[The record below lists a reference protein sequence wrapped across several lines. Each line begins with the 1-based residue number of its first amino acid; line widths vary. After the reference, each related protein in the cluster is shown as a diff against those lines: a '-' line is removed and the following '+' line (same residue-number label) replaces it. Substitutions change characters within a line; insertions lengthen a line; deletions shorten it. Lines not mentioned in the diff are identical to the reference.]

1 MADIL
6 LVEDKDSL
14 RRVLRLTLENA
25 GYTVAE
31 AADARAALNEIA
43 NSRHRLVLTDLRMPN
58 GSGLDVLRSARSADA
73 DVPVIVMTAFG
84 SIDEAVQ
91 AMKDG
96 AHDFLQKPVDS
107 NHLLLLVDRALEQA
121 RLRTENILLR
131 EEWSRRYGFPR
142 IIGESEV
149 VKRAVAETQRV
160 AQTEAT
166 VLLLGESGTGKEL
179 FARAVH
185 HLSPRRDQ
193 PFVAINC
200 AAIPE
205 TLIENELFGHER
217 GAFTGASDRRQGKF
231 ELAGGGTVFL
241 DEIGEL
247 PLGVQGKLLRAIEE
261 KMIDRIGGRAPVAVD
276 VRVVAATNK
285 DLKTAVD
292 NGQFRGDLFFRL
304 AVFPIEIPPLR
315 ERGAFTGASD
325 RRQGKFE
332 LAGGG
337 TVFLDEI
344 GELPLGVQ
352 GKLLRA
358 IEEKMIDRIGGRAP
372 VAVDVRVVAATNKD
386 LKTAVDNGQ
395 FRGDLFFRLAVFPI
409 EIPPLRDRGDD
420 VTLLARHFAAEI
432 GRELRGREAQLS
444 DEAVAALK
452 LHRWPGNVRELEN
465 AIERACILSDT
476 LKLEPA
482 DLGLGPTATD
492 GPDALQQVDLSGTL
506 SDVAHRVL
514 RIVERR
520 KIQAALVANDGNKSK
535 TAEDLGVSYK
545 TLLNK
550 IKDYTL

>member
-1 MADIL
+1 
-6 LVEDKDSL
+6 
-14 RRVLRLTLENA
+14 
-25 GYTVAE
+25 
-31 AADARAALNEIA
+31 
-43 NSRHRLVLTDLRMPN
+43 
-58 GSGLDVLRSARSADA
+58 
-73 DVPVIVMTAFG
+73 
-84 SIDEAVQ
+84 
-91 AMKDG
+91 
-96 AHDFLQKPVDS
+96 
-107 NHLLLLVDRALEQA
+107 
-121 RLRTENILLR
+121 
-131 EEWSRRYGFPR
+131 
-142 IIGESEV
+142 
-149 VKRAVAETQRV
+149 
-160 AQTEAT
+160 
-166 VLLLGESGTGKEL
+166 GTGKEL

-193 PFVAINC
+193 AFVAINC

-285 DLKTAVD
+285 DLKA
-292 NGQFRGDLFFRL
+292 
-304 AVFPIEIPPLR
+304 
-315 ERGAFTGASD
+315 
-325 RRQGKFE
+325 
-332 LAGGG
+332 
-337 TVFLDEI
+337 
-344 GELPLGVQ
+344 
-352 GKLLRA
+352 
-358 IEEKMIDRIGGRAP
+358 
-372 VAVDVRVVAATNKD
+372 
-386 LKTAVDNGQ
+386 AVDNGQ

-420 VTLLARHFAAEI
+420 ITLLAHHFAAAV

-482 DLGLGPTATD
+482 DLGLGPVATD
-492 GPDALQQVDLSGTL
+492 DAGALQQLDLSGTL

-514 RIVERR
+514 RLVERR
-520 KIQAALVANDGNKSK
+520 KIQTALTANDGNKSK

-550 IKDYTL
+550 IKEYTL

>member
-1 MADIL
+1 MVADIL

-25 GYTVAE
+25 GYSVTE
-31 AADARAALNEIA
+31 AIDARAALNEITT
-43 NSRHRLVLTDLRMPN
+43 SRHRLILTDLRMPN
-58 GSGLDVLRSARSADA
+58 GSGLDVLRAARAADM

-107 NHLLLLVDRALEQA
+107 NHLLLLVERALEEA

-149 VKRAVAETQRV
+149 LKRAVGETQRV
-160 AQTEAT
+160 AQTDAT

-185 HLSPRRDQ
+185 HLSSRRDN

-231 ELAGGGTVFL
+231 ELASGGTVFL

-247 PLGVQGKLLRAIEE
+247 PLAVQGKLLRAIEE

-304 AVFPIEIPPLR
+304 AVFPIE
-315 ERGAFTGASD
+315 
-325 RRQGKFE
+325 
-332 LAGGG
+332 
-337 TVFLDEI
+337 V
-344 GELPLGVQ
+344 
-352 GKLLRA
+352 
-358 IEEKMIDRIGGRAP
+358 
-372 VAVDVRVVAATNKD
+372 
-386 LKTAVDNGQ
+386 
-395 FRGDLFFRLAVFPI
+395 
-409 EIPPLRDRGDD
+409 PPLRDRGDD
-420 VTLLARHFAAEI
+420 VMLLARHFASEI
-432 GRELRGREAQLS
+432 GRELRGREAQLNP
-444 DEAVAALK
+444 EAITAVK
-452 LHRWPGNVRELEN
+452 QHHWPGNVRELEN
-465 AIERACILSDT
+465 AIERACIISDT
-476 LKLEPA
+476 LLLQPS
-482 DLGLGPTATD
+482 DLGLGPNTTPETLAQ
-492 GPDALQQVDLSGTL
+492 LDLSGTL
-506 SDVAHRVL
+506 SEAAHRAL
-514 RIVERR
+514 RLIERKKIVSAL
-520 KIQAALVANDGNKSK
+520 QANHGNKSK

-550 IKDYTL
+550 IKEYAL

>member
-25 GYTVAE
+25 GYSVAE
-31 AADARAALNEIA
+31 AVDASSALNEISTA
-43 NSRHRLVLTDLRMPN
+43 RHRLILTDLRMPN
-58 GSGLDVLRSARSADA
+58 GSGLDVLRSARNADT

-107 NHLLLLVDRALEQA
+107 NHLLLLVERALEQA
-121 RLRTENILLR
+121 RLRTENVLLR

-142 IIGESEV
+142 IIGESDAL
-149 VKRAVAETQRV
+149 KRAVGETQRV

-231 ELAGGGTVFL
+231 ELAAGGTVFL

-247 PLGVQGKLLRAIEE
+247 PLAVQGKLLRAIEE
-261 KMIDRIGGRAPVAVD
+261 KVVDRIGGRAPVAVD

-285 DLKTAVD
+285 ELKAAVE
-292 NGQFRGDLFFRL
+292 NG
-304 AVFPIEIPPLR
+304 E
-315 ERGAFTGASD
+315 
-325 RRQGKFE
+325 
-332 LAGGG
+332 
-337 TVFLDEI
+337 
-344 GELPLGVQ
+344 
-352 GKLLRA
+352 
-358 IEEKMIDRIGGRAP
+358 
-372 VAVDVRVVAATNKD
+372 
-386 LKTAVDNGQ
+386 

-420 VTLLARHFAAEI
+420 VVLLARHFASEI
-432 GRELRGREAQLS
+432 GKDLRGREAQLS
-444 DEAVAALK
+444 PAAESALR

-476 LKLEPA
+476 MTLEVR
-482 DLGLGPTATD
+482 DLGLGDLDLGATPRD
-492 GPDALQQVDLSGTL
+492 GDAELLSQLDLSGTL
-506 SDVAHRVL
+506 SDVGHRAL
-514 RIVERR
+514 RLVECR
-520 KIQAALVANDGNKSK
+520 KIVAALEANLGNKSK

-550 IKDYTL
+550 MKEYAL

>member
-1 MADIL
+1 MSRRLDAYVHWFKSAPEMADIL

-14 RRVLRLTLENA
+14 RRVMRLTLENA
-25 GYTVAE
+25 GYSVTE
-31 AADARAALNEIA
+31 SADARSALNEIA
-43 NSRHRLVLTDLRMPN
+43 TTRHRLVLTDLRMPN
-58 GSGLDVLRSARSADA
+58 GSGLDVLRAARAADG

-107 NHLLLLVDRALEQA
+107 NHLLLLVERALEQA

-149 VKRAVAETQRV
+149 IKRAVGETQRV

-185 HLSPRRDQ
+185 HLSPRRDKA
-193 PFVAINC
+193 FVAINC

-217 GAFTGASDRRQGKF
+217 GAFTGANDRRQGKF
-231 ELAGGGTVFL
+231 ELASGGTVFL

-261 KMIDRIGGRAPVAVD
+261 KVVDRIGGRAPVPVD

-292 NGQFRGDLFFRL
+292 KGEFRGDLFFRL
-304 AVFPIEIPPLR
+304 AVFPL
-315 ERGAFTGASD
+315 
-325 RRQGKFE
+325 
-332 LAGGG
+332 
-337 TVFLDEI
+337 
-344 GELPLGVQ
+344 
-352 GKLLRA
+352 
-358 IEEKMIDRIGGRAP
+358 
-372 VAVDVRVVAATNKD
+372 
-386 LKTAVDNGQ
+386 
-395 FRGDLFFRLAVFPI
+395 
-409 EIPPLRDRGDD
+409 EIPPLRDRKDD
-420 VTLLARHFAAEI
+420 IILLARHFAAEI
-432 GRELRGREAQLS
+432 GRELRGREAELEP
-444 DEAVAALK
+444 EAIAAIRK
-452 LHRWPGNVRELEN
+452 HHWPGNVRELEN
-465 AIERACILSDT
+465 AIERACILSDS
-476 LKLEPA
+476 LILQPG
-482 DLGLGPTATD
+482 DLGFGVNNDRTD
-492 GPDALQQVDLSGTL
+492 ETLHDLDLSGTL
-506 SDVAHRVL
+506 SDVAHRAL
-514 RIVERR
+514 ELVERK
-520 KIQAALVANDGNKSK
+520 KITASLEANAENKSR
-535 TAEDLGVSYK
+535 TAEDLGISYK

-550 IKDYTL
+550 IKDYGL